1 MRRFP
6 YAHVPTLLCAAA
18 LLLAAGCAY
27 EGDFVKKSELE
38 LKAME
43 VTATK
48 GSQLFQSGQYQ
59 EADKVFTELGRERTV
74 SQPLYRYEKVSILL
88 LQGKYDEAHELMLK
102 LKNDLDFVTDKQ
114 LEDKATSLW
123 HGEQNKVFKGDPY
136 ERCTLHAF
144 LALSFLRKGDPGN
157 ALACVK
163 SGLLFDADTEKGA
176 YTSDYALLLFIGAMC
191 HQRLGNFQEAMRFQK
206 QAIQALA
213 TRNVKVA
220 ANPDGQP
227 IVSGTSFDPF
237 LKDCNT
243 VLVFWAGSP
252 PTMIQQG
259 EYKEDRQI
267 IGGAMTLDS
276 LVLAYGNPAERFLF
290 PRYLA
295 DINFQA
301 LTRGNRMMNE
311 ILKEKAFWKLFIN
324 TTSTVLFATGV
335 VLLQTGNTYMII
347 AGGSCMAAGT
357 IGYIVAWCIN
367 PEADIRHWKNLPGE
381 LVILPLKLPPGRQ
394 CFSLSG
400 YLGADKV
407 ITRNYEVDIRGDI
420 PLNVVHIQ
428 MDKGAMISPA
438 IFQNNI
444 QLLAI
449 AAFSAST
456 SVSPMQ
462 YEINAGQVENVR
474 ATQGNQIQN
483 LAGAAL
489 QKAFYS
495 MIQSTVKE

>member
-1 MRRFP
+1 MRRSSH
-6 YAHVPTLLCAAA
+6 AHGPVLFCAAV
-18 LLLAAGCAY
+18 LVFAAGCAY
-27 EGDFVKKSELE
+27 EGDFVKKSEAE

-43 VTATK
+43 ATAVK
-48 GSQLFQSGQYQ
+48 GSQLFHSGQYQ

-74 SQPLYRYEKVSILL
+74 SQPLYQYEKISILL
-88 LQGKYDEAHELMLK
+88 LQGKYDEAHDRMLK

-114 LEDKATSLW
+114 LEDKAASLW

-136 ERCTLHAF
+136 ERSTLHAF
-144 LALSFLRKGDPGN
+144 LALSFLRKGDPES
-157 ALACVK
+157 ALSCVK

-176 YTSDYALLLFIGAMC
+176 YASDYALLYFIGAMC

-206 QAIQALA
+206 EAIRSLSARQV
-213 TRNVKVA
+213 NVGTA
-220 ANPDGQP
+220 PDGQP
-227 IVSGTSFDPF
+227 IVSGTCFDPF

-243 VLVFWAGSP
+243 VLVLWAGTP

-267 IGGAMTLDS
+267 VGGTMTLDS
-276 LVLAYGNPAERFLF
+276 LVLAYGSPAERFLF

-301 LTRGNRMMNE
+301 LTRGNRMMND
-311 ILKEKAFWKLFIN
+311 ILKEKALWKLSIN
-324 TTSTVLFATGV
+324 VTSTVLFTTGV
-335 VLLQTGNTYMII
+335 VLLQTGNTYMMI

-381 LVILPLKLPPGRQ
+381 LIVLPMKLPPGRQ
-394 CFSLSG
+394 CVSVTG
-400 YLGADKV
+400 YLRADKV
-407 ITRNYEVDIRGDI
+407 ITRNYEVDIRGDL

-428 MDKGAMISPA
+428 MDKGAMIPPG
-438 IFQNNI
+438 IFQNNM
-444 QLLAI
+444 QMLAV
-449 AAFSAST
+449 AAFSAAT

-462 YEINAGQVENVR
+462 YEIDAKQVENIR
-474 ATQGNQIQN
+474 ATQGSQLQA
-483 LAGAAL
+483 LSQEAL
-489 QKAFYS
+489 QKARS
-495 MIQSTVKE
+495 AMIQSTWKE